1 MSEPD
6 FTGLR
11 DQLERQVRQPA
22 FAEIRSRRLRRTR
35 WIAVGTAAVLVLVL
49 AGAASANAYLRPFRP
64 PVTGPLPSASPT
76 PAPLAPGS
84 AAVAVSPS
92 GTVFLVSSCP
102 AGCAQPD
109 NAQSGDAQP
118 GDAQPGDARSGD
130 RFGDAVWRST
140 DSGSTWT
147 RLGSPP
153 GASAGKLLAVSD
165 AELWLVNDVAYS
177 VSTDGGR
184 SWRGGSIGGDS
195 NGASAYAATAGGSVW
210 LVQNGVVAVS
220 AEGADAT
227 VTPAQPPDAAHPHG
241 LVVFGPDSAAV
252 LTGNP
257 TAKWFVTN
265 DRGAHWAPLA
275 DPCRNTPYPGSPYST
290 MGAAPDGSRWVVCA
304 AAPATGRQGKQLVTS
319 TDGGRTWRSRGS
331 LEPAGYATRVVPFS
345 ARVAWRT
352 GPGSEVYRTTDGDH
366 WSPVA
371 ATGDQPGESADTFA
385 ALDADTA
392 AYLRSSTLY
401 VTHDGGLH
409 WAGHPVPLG

>member
-1 MSEPD
+1 MPEPD
-6 FTGLR
+6 FAGLR

-22 FAEIRSRRLRRTR
+22 FAEIRARRLRRTR
-35 WIAVGTAAVLVLVL
+35 WVVVGTAVVLVLVV

-64 PVTGPLPSASPT
+64 PVTGPLPPVSPT
-76 PAPLAPGS
+76 PAPLSPGT

-92 GTVFLVSSCP
+92 GTVFLASSCL
-102 AGCAQPD
+102 AGCAQP
-109 NAQSGDAQP
+109 
-118 GDAQPGDARSGD
+118 GD

-140 DSGSTWT
+140 DSGATWT
-147 RLGSPP
+147 RLGSAP
-153 GASAGKLLAVSD
+153 SAAAGTLLAVSD
-165 AELWLVNDVAYS
+165 AELWLVDDLTYS

-184 SWRGGSIGGDS
+184 NWQGYSLGGDS
-195 NGASAYAATAGGSVW
+195 NGSSAYAATAGGSVW
-210 LVQNGVVAVS
+210 LVQGGVVAMS
-220 AEGADAT
+220 AGGADAT
-227 VTPAQPPDAAHPHG
+227 VTPAQPPDVAHPHG

-257 TAKWFVTN
+257 TATWFVTN

-275 DPCRNTPYPGSPYST
+275 DPCRNTPYPGSPYAT
-290 MGAAPDGSRWVVCA
+290 MGAAPDGGRWVVCA

-345 ARVAWRT
+345 ANAAWRT
-352 GPGSEVYRTTDGDH
+352 GPGGEVYRTTDGEH

-371 ATGDQPGESADTFA
+371 TTGDQPGESADLFA

-401 VTHDGGLH
+401 VTHDGGVH
-409 WAGHPVPLG
+409 WSGHPVPRG